1 MPVFCNHLDVSIH
14 GWMVLASE
22 TRVFVSF
29 RYKYDK
35 YVSIKCAFCS
45 FLYGMIKK
53 QYIIVM
59 IPKLFEYLHWI
70 GVQGAKI
77 LFRVEY

>member
-35 YVSIKCAFCS
+35 YVSIKMC
-45 FLYGMIKK
+45 
-53 QYIIVM
+53 
-59 IPKLFEYLHWI
+59 
-70 GVQGAKI
+70 I
-77 LFRVEY
+77 LFLPLGNDYKQHSDDTQTIWIFTLNWGLEV